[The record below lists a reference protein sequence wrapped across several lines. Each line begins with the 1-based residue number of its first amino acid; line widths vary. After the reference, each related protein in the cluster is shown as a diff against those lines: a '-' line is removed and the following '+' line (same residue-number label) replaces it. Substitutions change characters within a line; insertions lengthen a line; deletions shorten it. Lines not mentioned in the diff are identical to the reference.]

1 MILITGGTGAIGNG
15 IVSRLSAEGK
25 KIRLLALPNDNKAD
39 LLSQKNVEVWKG
51 DISDKNSI
59 QNICKDVTTV
69 LHLAA
74 IIITDNKELYNTI
87 NIEGTRNII
96 DEAKKSKINH
106 FIHFSS
112 ASVLYSQVTPY
123 SLSKKVSESLVRDSG
138 LPHTIIRPTLVYGRT
153 GGLEFDLFL
162 DYLRKFPVVPFIGNG
177 HSIKRPVYSED
188 IVDGIVKAVRLNSG
202 KGEIYNF
209 SGKDKISM
217 IDFAGLCLK
226 LMGNEN
232 KPVICLPVWFCK
244 VLAFVSSH
252 VSKKTLLSM
261 STITGVT
268 QDADLD
274 PSSAIR
280 DFQYNPSSIYETLP
294 YCFPRKQRS

>member
-1 MILITGGTGAIGNG
+1 MILITGGTGAIGSG

-25 KIRLLALPNDNKAD
+25 KIRLLTLPNDTKAD
-39 LLSQKNVEVWKG
+39 LMSQENVEVWKG
-51 DISDKNSI
+51 DISEKNSI
-59 QNICKDVTTV
+59 RNICKDVTTV

-74 IIITDNKELYNTI
+74 IIITDNKQLYNTI
-87 NIEGTRNII
+87 NIDGTRNII
-96 DEAKKSKINH
+96 DEAKKDKVGH

-123 SLSKKVSESLVRDSG
+123 SLSKRISESIVRDSG
-138 LPHTIIRPTLVYGRT
+138 LLHTIIRPTLVYGRN

-162 DYLRKFPVVPFIGNG
+162 DYLRRFPVVPFIGNG
-177 HSIKRPVYSED
+177 RSIKRPVYSED
-188 IVDGIVKAVRLNSG
+188 IVDGIVKAVKLDSG
-202 KGEIYNF
+202 KGEVYNF
-209 SGKDKISM
+209 SGKDAISM
-217 IDFAGLCLK
+217 IDFARLCLK

-232 KPVICLPVWFCK
+232 KPVIYLPVWFCK
-244 VLAFVSSH
+244 FLANVSSRL
-252 VSKKTLLSM
+252 SKKTLLSM

-280 DFQYNPSSIYETLP
+280 DLQYNPSSIYQTLP
-294 YCFPRKQRS
+294 KCFPREKRR